1 MEKKTYHLE
10 IESDSKNLITVEEFI
25 NYFAVE
31 LNLKEDK
38 INGLLISITE
48 AITNA
53 IKHGNKSDK
62 NKLVFVDVTVEDDY
76 LIIKVKDQGEG
87 FNPAEIPDPTH
98 PENLLKDSGRGIYLM
113 KIYLDEIT
121 FNKTKE
127 GMETILKLKLD

>member
-1 MEKKTYHLE
+1 LEKKTYHLE